1 MTIICAIMLA
11 IHCYIVYLTVP
22 CPVLPDV
29 SNGSTICTSS
39 EPSNYVYE
47 DTCNFTCNTGY
58 ELTGS
63 PQRICQSDGSWSGS
77 PVSCT
82 IMECP
87 SSSLPM
93 NSMLTESCSSTY
105 QSMCDL
111 QCEEGFNG
119 SGDPSYVC
127 DVLNDG
133 SVMWMT
139 SGGGWSCETSK
150 LLFCW

>member
-1 MTIICAIMLA
+1 MLNEPMNGTINCSLGDDG
-11 IHCYIVYLTVP
+11 VP
-22 CPVLPDV
+22 
-29 SNGSTICTSS
+29 S
-39 EPSNYVYE
+39 YE
-47 DTCNFTCNTGY
+47 DICSYTCDTGY
-58 ELTGS
+58 ELTGNET
-63 PQRICQSDGSWSGS
+63 RMCQNSGNWSGP

-93 NSMLTESCSSTY
+93 NSMLAESCSSTY

-111 QCEEGFNG
+111 QCEGGFNG

-127 DVLNDG
+127 DVLSDG

-139 SGGGWSCETSK
+139 RGGGWSCERSK
-150 LLFCW
+150 FSLYIPVIYVHCISAYSPMCQFIITQ

>member
-1 MTIICAIMLA
+1 MNTVSCPS
-11 IHCYIVYLTVP
+11 LTDP
-22 CPVLPDV
+22 
-29 SNGSTICTSS
+29 SNGTTTCLLGDDGVLS
-39 EPSNYVYE
+39 YE
-47 DTCNFTCNTGY
+47 DTCTYACSTGY
-58 ELTGS
+58 ELIGNET
-63 PQRICQSDGSWSGS
+63 RMCQSNGSWSGS

-93 NSMLTESCSSTY
+93 NSMLAESCSSTY

-127 DVLNDG
+127 DVLSDG

-139 SGGGWSCETSK
+139 SGGGWSCERGK
-150 LLFCW
+150 L